1 MKQPVSLNALRYHS
15 FNVGVIVMNYLLVRF
30 AYNKGLYGE
39 MSQDLDELM
48 QFFVKESL
56 FNPIDLLFIIGLGIV
71 VFVLYRRNPHKEI
84 VIDWQPYRII
94 FVSIILIGIVLLALL
109 YMIRNEG
116 GSILIAWL
124 LIFLHPAL
132 LNYVYVAYCRQRA
145 EISNAVSSR
154 AE

>member
-1 MKQPVSLNALRYHS
+1 MKQPVSLNALRYHC
-15 FNVGVIVMNYLLVRF
+15 FNVGVIVLNYLLVRF

-56 FNPIDLLFIIGLGIV
+56 FNPIDLLFIIGL
-71 VFVLYRRNPHKEI
+71 
-84 VIDWQPYRII
+84 
-94 FVSIILIGIVLLALL
+94 GIVLLALL

>member
-1 MKQPVSLNALRYHS
+1 
-15 FNVGVIVMNYLLVRF
+15 MNYLLVRF